1 MEVYH
6 LGRTRFA
13 DQLSGEGA
21 KLHGGRW
28 NRIGQPCIYASES
41 KALCI
46 LEYAANVSLDLLP
59 LSLSITVY
67 FIPDNSWKQFNEN
80 ELPKNWNAVPVTS
93 ETKEWGTIHLQEK
106 KILTLKLPSVII
118 PSEYNFIINPLHPDF
133 KKVKIKNIHSFTFDQ
148 RIKR

>member
-6 LGRTRFA
+6 LGRTKFA

-59 LSLSITVY
+59 FSLSITVY

-80 ELPKNWNAVPVTS
+80 ELPKTWNSVPVTS
-93 ETKEWGTIHLQEK
+93 ETKEWGTTHLLEK
-106 KILTLKLPSVII
+106 KFLALKLPSVII

-148 RIKR
+148 RIKK